1 MRGRATALAGSALF
15 LVVAPGSVAGL
26 LPFLIGGWRFAGDFG
41 PGPALRLAGAAAILA
56 GLAALVSCFLRF
68 AWQGLGTP
76 APVAP
81 TRSLVV
87 GGLYR
92 HVRNPM
98 YLAVVA
104 LIVGQALWFGS
115 VALLAFAALVW
126 LAFHLFVIAYEEP
139 ALRRRFPADY
149 RDYAGHV
156 GRWVPR
162 LRPWRGAL
170 D

>member
-1 MRGRATALAGSALF
+1 MAGSALF
-15 LVVAPGSVAGL
+15 LVVAPGTVAGL
-26 LPFLIGGWRFAGDFG
+26 LPLLIRGWRFAGDFE
-41 PGPALRLAGAAAILA
+41 PGPALRLAGVVAILI
-56 GLAALVSCFLRF
+56 GIAALLECFLRF
-68 AWQGLGTP
+68 AWTGVGTP

-98 YLAVVA
+98 YLAVVTV
-104 LIVGQALWFGS
+104 IVGQALWFGS
-115 VALLAFAALVW
+115 FALLVYAALVW
-126 LAFHLFVIAYEEP
+126 IAFHWFVIFYEEP
-139 ALRRRFPADY
+139 ALRRRYAADH

-156 GRWVPR
+156 RRWAPR
-162 LRPWRGAL
+162 LRPWRGTP